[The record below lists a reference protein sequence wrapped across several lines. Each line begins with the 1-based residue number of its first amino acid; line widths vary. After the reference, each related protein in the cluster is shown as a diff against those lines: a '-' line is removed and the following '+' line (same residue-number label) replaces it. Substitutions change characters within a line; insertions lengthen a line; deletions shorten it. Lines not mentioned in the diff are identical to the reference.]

1 MKLCILGSTGSI
13 GTQALEVAELYN
25 IEIGALAAGSNV
37 GLLEAQCRRFSP
49 KYAYIGENH
58 YSSLKTALADTAV
71 KVVTGEETLNAFGAD
86 TECDTVLNALT
97 GIRGLRPTVAAL
109 KADKTLALANKET
122 LVAGG
127 EVVMPLAKRGILPVD
142 SEHSAI
148 FQCLQ
153 GGEKPKKLLL
163 TASGGPFFGKKRDF
177 LKTVTPAMALKHPN
191 WSMGAKVTIDSATMM
206 NKGLELIEAMHLFG
220 VSPEEIEVIIHR
232 ESIIHSMVQYPD
244 NAVIAQLSS
253 PDMRLCIQYA
263 LTYPRR
269 LPSLTKEL
277 SFAELVNLSFYAPDD
292 ESFPLLPLA
301 RKAAGT
307 GGTATAVMNG
317 ANEQAVALFLEG
329 RISFTD
335 ISDIVIKVTEE
346 HVSVKAPTIDQ
357 IEEAD
362 KAARSRVLAL
372 AQAR

>member
-37 GLLEAQCRRFSP
+37 KLLEEQCRKFGP
-49 KYAYIGENH
+49 KYAYIGEKQYNT
-58 YSSLKTALADTAV
+58 LKTALADTAV

-127 EVVMPLAKRGILPVD
+127 EVVMPLAKKGILPVD

-153 GGEKPKKLLL
+153 GGGRPKKLLL
-163 TASGGPFFGKKRDF
+163 TASGGPFFGKKRDY

-263 LTYPRR
+263 LTYPKRV
-269 LPSLTKEL
+269 PSLTKAL
-277 SFAELVNLSFYAPDD
+277 DFAHLASMSFYAPDD
-292 ESFPLLPLA
+292 ESFPLLSLA
-301 RKAAGT
+301 KKTAGV
-307 GGTATAVMNG
+307 GGTATAAMNG

-329 RISFTD
+329 KISFTD

-346 HVSVKAPTIDQ
+346 HASVKSPTIEQ
-357 IEEAD
+357 IEDAD
-362 KAARSRVLAL
+362 KAARSRVLSL
-372 AQAR
+372 AV